1 MTPKIVQDFI
11 TALKG
16 IRGAGDTIRGEVM
29 DATDRVFD
37 NKFNHTETEA
47 AQAKNRALAEKG
59 RQEMR
64 DADLLVG
71 RHDFDPKD
79 AAETG
84 EASPANQ
91 PTATGPALPARAPA
105 PTPTTQEGV
114 KGTVN

>member
-1 MTPKIVQDFI
+1 MSKIVHDFI
-11 TALKG
+11 TAIKG

-47 AQAKNRALAEKG
+47 AQAKNRAIAEKG

-64 DADLLVG
+64 DADILIG
-71 RHDFDPKD
+71 RRDFEPKD

-84 EASPANQ
+84 EASSTHHSVSS
-91 PTATGPALPARAPA
+91 PTAAGGPTAPA
-105 PTPTTQEGV
+105 PAAASHEGE
-114 KGTVN
+114 KSSVN